1 MEVSCLWSLILITVL
16 RFCRVHAL
24 LPIPIISLDDKIQI
38 NEETKVTCLLPS
50 SECRCLEVELRIITE
65 EKLKNCVSHKGNL
78 PNVTCTL
85 EVTKDMHEVELS
97 CEAHFRTKSKPQRLN
112 IQTEPEFTDCPD
124 KLVWLEGQENSFHC
138 KAKGYPTPTV
148 ACVKDSRV
156 YMEGEKFTTLKNM
169 SGDFNCRATNF
180 DVVSKTVTVS
190 VQYEPKIS
198 LIIVQP
204 SASVAEGENL
214 TLVCEADAVPPPS
227 YSWHTPTTQI
237 LYDHDNRTIQIKDV
251 KRAHDGFYI
260 CIAQNK
266 HGIQM
271 LKQKI
276 TVNEA
281 EIVPEVDLSKLT
293 KGNGAE
299 KTGPAYME
307 LLAVLIYSSLYYLL

>member
-1 MEVSCLWSLILITVL
+1 MEVSCLWSLIIVYIF
-16 RFCRVHAL
+16 RICRVHAL
-24 LPIPIISLDDKIQI
+24 LPIPIISLEDKIKI

-50 SECRCLEVELRIITE
+50 SECQCLEVELRIITE
-65 EKLKNCVSHKGNL
+65 EKLKNCVSHKGNFS
-78 PNVTCTL
+78 NVTCTL

-112 IQTEPEFTDCPD
+112 IQTEPEFTDCPN
-124 KLVWLEGQENSFHC
+124 KLVWIEGEENSFHC
-138 KAKGYPTPTV
+138 KARGFPPPSV
-148 ACVKDSRV
+148 VCVKDSIV

-169 SGDFNCRATNF
+169 SGDFRCRASNF
-180 DVVSKTVTVS
+180 DAVSKTVTVS
-190 VQYEPKIS
+190 VQYEPRIS

-204 SASVAEGENL
+204 SDSVSEGENV
-214 TLVCEADAVPPPS
+214 TLICDADAIPPPS
-227 YSWHTPTTQI
+227 YSWHTPTTQL

-276 TVNEA
+276 TVHEP
-281 EIVPEVDLSKLT
+281 EIVPEVDLGKLT
-293 KGNGAE
+293 GRNGAE
-299 KTGPAYME
+299 KMEPALFG
-307 LLAVLIYSSLYYLL
+307 LLAVLLHSSFYYLF